1 MKKIAFFVRG
11 TASSYEIT
19 VETVAMAATRMF
31 GFPRRLAESRR
42 RRNLPALFFRS
53 RQCSVLLTETRRA
66 PAPLPATALLRTTT
80 LATTALELRAAPLSA
95 ATLELHT
102 TTLAAAALNP
112 DIATTSVDL
121 NFVTATTSTVEFA
134 SAALSITPA
143 VPALTAAPA

>member
-80 LATTALELRAAPLSA
+80 LA
-95 ATLELHT
+95 AT
-102 TTLAAAALNP
+102 ALNP